1 MGKKILKNLDPNFLN
16 KLSSI
21 VGHSSKQKNSKSKPS
36 STSGTKTFKKTFP
49 NAKKTILPPP
59 LPLPLPPPIIKKDEK
74 PVVVKNIE
82 EEVNNDIIRPIQ
94 PIIQRVET
102 NKDKVDGNV
111 FVKMMKQHV
120 KMSGMILK
128 HEEKKIDKFI
138 TLFLTCFMMNLFM
151 YVFLKII

>member
-21 VGHSSKQKNSKSKPS
+21 VGHNSKQKNNDSKPS

-59 LPLPLPPPIIKKDEK
+59 LPLPLPPTIKNDKK
-74 PVVVKNIE
+74 PVIVKNIE
-82 EEVNNDIIRPIQ
+82 EEVNNEIIKSVQ
-94 PIIQRVET
+94 PIIQRVEP
-102 NKDKVDGNV
+102 NKEKVDGNV
-111 FVKMMKQHV
+111 FIKMMKQHV

-138 TLFLTCFMMNLFM
+138 TLFLTCFIINLFM

>member
-21 VGHSSKQKNSKSKPS
+21 VGHNSKQKNNDSKPS

-49 NAKKTILPPP
+49 NSKKTILPPP
-59 LPLPLPPPIIKKDEK
+59 LPLPLPPTIKNDKK
-74 PVVVKNIE
+74 PVIVKNIE
-82 EEVNNDIIRPIQ
+82 EEVNNEIIKSVQ
-94 PIIQRVET
+94 PIIQRVEP
-102 NKDKVDGNV
+102 NKEKVDGNV
-111 FVKMMKQHV
+111 FIKMMKQHV

-128 HEEKKIDKFI
+128 HEEKKIDKFT
-138 TLFLTCFMMNLFM
+138 TLFLTCFIINLFM

>member
-49 NAKKTILPPP
+49 NTKKTILPPP
-59 LPLPLPPPIIKKDEK
+59 LPLPLPSPIIKKEEK
-74 PVVVKNIE
+74 PEIVKNIE
-82 EEVNNDIIRPIQ
+82 EEVNNEIIRPIQ

-102 NKDKVDGNV
+102 KKEKVDGNV

-128 HEEKKIDKFI
+128 HEEKKIDKFT
-138 TLFLTCFMMNLFM
+138 TLFLTCFIMNLFM